1 MNSFLAS
8 SPPREERGIYSQPA
22 AARHAFS
29 SGSHPYGFSGMSLCR
44 YPDIRTKP
52 SQPKTSADAGG
63 KPLRTREGG
72 NGPACPTPGACPK
85 ILRNHKLNS
94 DFNNLIK
101 KYDQPLNILMHS
113 LKRHETEPSFGAWL
127 QPLQPQPQPPP
138 GLVVCLT
145 LRTKYSSAR
154 NTMTPTTK
162 PCMTA
167 PCVRKSVSFR
177 RPFTPGKISR
187 TLLIW
192 QGFHFLST
200 TMKYNF
206 NFLLRFFDFKGS
218 IR

>member
-1 MNSFLAS
+1 MKYVFLLFDADDTLLDF
-8 SPPREERGIYSQPA
+8 A
-22 AARHAFS
+22 AAERD
-29 SGSHPYGFSGMSLCR
+29 GLTLDDGLRQR
-44 YPDIRTKP
+44 YAVLNKRLWKRLDEGELTRDELLYTRFGIFFK
-52 SQPKTSADAGG
+52 QEGINADGTLAENIYR
-63 KPLRTREGG
+63 KYLEEG
-72 NGPACPTPGACPK
+72 
-85 ILRNHKLNS
+85 
-94 DFNNLIK
+94 
-101 KYDQPLNILMHS
+101 
-113 LKRHETEPSFGAWL
+113 HETEPSFGAWL